1 MASQV
6 AQKSDPVS
14 AAANAPIITTT
25 TLNAWLFRMLQTG
38 VAGEVKFAAV
48 LLAGTVEVFV
58 GFVVVFVVFVGL
70 IVVFVAGLVV
80 FQVGVTVDGFVVFG
94 VTGFAY
100 KTKGL
105 FWILFSRCFRQSML
119 LS

>member
-1 MASQV
+1 MASQA

-58 GFVVVFVVFVGL
+58 GFVVEF
-70 IVVFVAGLVV
+70 VVFVAGLVV

-94 VTGFAY
+94 VTGFTY

-105 FWILFSRCFRQSML
+105 IWILLSCCFRQSML

>member
-1 MASQV
+1 MASQA

-58 GFVVVFVVFVGL
+58 GFVVEFVGF

>member
-1 MASQV
+1 MASQA

-14 AAANAPIITTT
+14 AAANAPIITMT

-58 GFVVVFVVFVGL
+58 GFVVVFVGL

>member
-1 MASQV
+1 MASQA

-58 GFVVVFVVFVGL
+58 GFVVEFVGF

-105 FWILFSRCFRQSML
+105 FWILFSRCFRYSML

>member
-1 MASQV
+1 MASQA

-14 AAANAPIITTT
+14 AAANAPIITMT

-58 GFVVVFVVFVGL
+58 GFV
-70 IVVFVAGLVV
+70 VVFVAGLVV